1 MPNFKKSTGY
11 KMKGFSGFGNSPAKM
26 YGKKSP
32 AKKELVGDQHNL
44 PEELKAKIEAAPGK
58 MYGEKSPMKQE
69 GPIDKKQL
77 KLQKGEMKGTYVYG
91 RGYDDEE
98 MGKYPLNKSE
108 RINDLEDRA
117 EFARSDAEEAEG
129 AKKKQHLANAKK
141 LQHEADII
149 RNRKSPGKM
158 YGKKSPTKMKDL
170 SGDGKITKKDV
181 LIGRGVIEKDSP
193 TKMYGKKSPAKGFK
207 IKSKY
212 TGKEVKSKE
221 KMAKDAIRKGSLTKE
236 GAKKAIANRNKWK

>member
-1 MPNFKKSTGY
+1 
-11 KMKGFSGFGNSPAKM
+11 MKGFSGFGNSPAKM

-77 KLQKGEMKGTYVYG
+77 KLQKGEMKGTYIYG

-98 MGKYPLNKSE
+98 MGKYSLNKSE

-149 RNRKSPGKM
+149 RNRKSPSKM
-158 YGKKSPTKMKDL
+158 H
-170 SGDGKITKKDV
+170 
-181 LIGRGVIEKDSP
+181 
-193 TKMYGKKSPAKGFK
+193 GKKSPAKAKQPTDPAKKGKRSKINPTDVPTRMEMPRTTPNPDSKGKNKLSPFK
-207 IKSKY
+207 PSIPNNM
-212 TGKEVKSKE
+212 KE
-221 KMAKDAIRKGSLTKE
+221 KIEKYNKGKKKKNYE
-236 GAKKAIANRNKWK
+236 GFPKGAQPANKPTPVKMYGKKKK